1 MKAITIV
8 ILATL
13 LSACGSY
20 QTTVQSEPATYI
32 QFVGEA
38 AGQSFSLN
46 GQDQG
51 KLSALKSF
59 NENGRELTRIEVPA
73 GTHTLEVIDAGKT
86 LIKRKIYVSEGN
98 AFEVQLP

>member
-1 MKAITIV
+1 MKALITL

-20 QTTVQSEPATYI
+20 QTSAQSEPASYI

-38 AGQSFSLN
+38 EQQTFSLN
-46 GQDQG
+46 GKDQG

-73 GTHTLEVIDAGKT
+73 GTHTLEVMDAGKT